1 MDKELKVRINVEV
14 KEAEKKLD
22 RIIKKLKTINTV
34 GSLISKQFIISLYSL
49 TVLLVTGLMGALT
62 MELATSVMAING
74 AWGWREH
81 IKAKNKQ

>member
-1 MDKELKVRINVEV
+1 MEKNIKLTIDADTSKARKNIEELV
-14 KEAEKKLD
+14 
-22 RIIKKLKTINTV
+22 KKLKTINNI

-81 IKAKNKQ
+81 VKAKNGK